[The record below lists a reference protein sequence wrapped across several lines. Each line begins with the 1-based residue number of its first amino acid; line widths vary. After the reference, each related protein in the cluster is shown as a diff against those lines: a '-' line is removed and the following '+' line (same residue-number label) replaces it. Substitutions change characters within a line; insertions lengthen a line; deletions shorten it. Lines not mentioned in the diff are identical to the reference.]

1 MVAATILNKNQRL
14 TNRMLENEKLQ
25 DNTNLIIFM
34 TFAIPAIIS
43 ITEKNDKIKSLNLKK
58 SIVRVQM

>member
-1 MVAATILNKNQRL
+1 
-14 TNRMLENEKLQ
+14 MLENEKLQ